1 MKPARTKKI
10 QPIILHEGDFLRM
23 VREGRWEYIERNNC
37 RGIVIILAMT
47 DDERVILVEQYRQPV
62 HKRVIEFPAGL
73 ICDDPKHKN
82 ESVTTA
88 AKRELLEE
96 TGTKAKKIVKLL
108 TGPVSSG
115 SSADLVT
122 MVRACGLTKISD
134 GGGDHTEA
142 IRVHEV
148 PLRDA
153 EQWLE
158 KMSGRGYL
166 IEPKVYTG
174 LFFLAKPARR

>member
-1 MKPARTKKI
+1 
-10 QPIILHEGDFLRM
+10 M
-23 VREGRWEYIERNNC
+23 VREGDWEYIERTNC

-47 DDERVILVEQYRQPV
+47 DDQKVILVEQYRQPV
-62 HKRVIEFPAGL
+62 HKKVIEFPAGL

-82 ESVTTA
+82 ESMITA

-96 TGTKAKKIVKLL
+96 TGYKAQRVVRLL

-115 SSADLVT
+115 SSADMVT
-122 MVRACGLTKISD
+122 LFRAYGLTKISA

-148 PLRDA
+148 SLPQIER
-153 EQWLE
+153 WLK
-158 KMSGRGYL
+158 KMSSQGYL

-174 LFFLAKPARR
+174 LFFLTKTAHR

>member
-1 MKPARTKKI
+1 MKPPRTKKAR
-10 QPIILHEGDFLRM
+10 PTILHEGDFLRM
-23 VREGRWEYIERNNC
+23 VREGRWEYIERSNC

-47 DDERVILVEQYRQPV
+47 DDKKVILVEQYRQPV
-62 HKRVIEFPAGL
+62 HKKVIEFPAGL

-82 ESVTTA
+82 ESITTA

-96 TGTKAKKIVKLL
+96 TGYKAQRIVKLL

-115 SSADLVT
+115 SSADLIT
-122 MVRACGLTKISD
+122 MVRAYGLTRIAD

-148 PLRDA
+148 PLPQA
-153 EQWLE
+153 EQWLQ
-158 KMSGRGYL
+158 KMSSRGYL
-166 IEPKVYTG
+166 IEPKVYAG
-174 LFFLAKPARR
+174 LFFLTKPALR

>member
-1 MKPARTKKI
+1 MNPKQIKRLRPGVLA
-10 QPIILHEGDFLRM
+10 EGNFLRL
-23 VREGRWEYIERNNC
+23 VREGNWEYVERNNC

-47 DDERVILVEQYRQPV
+47 VDERVILVEQYRQPV
-62 HKRVIEFPAGL
+62 HRKVIEFPAGL

-82 ESVTTA
+82 ESMATA

-96 TGTKAKKIVKLL
+96 TGYKARKIVKLL

-122 MVRACGLTKISD
+122 LVRAYGLTKISD

-148 PLRDA
+148 PLRNA
-153 EQWLE
+153 EQWLK

-174 LFFLAKPARR
+174 LFFLTKPARR

>member
-1 MKPARTKKI
+1 MI
-10 QPIILHEGDFLRM
+10 
-23 VREGRWEYIERNNC
+23 REGRWEYVERNNC

-47 DDERVILVEQYRQPV
+47 DDDKIILVEQYRQPV
-62 HKRVIEFPAGL
+62 HKKVIEFPAGL
-73 ICDDPKHKN
+73 INDDPKHKN
-82 ESVTTA
+82 ESLITA

-96 TGTKAKKIVKLL
+96 TGYKAQRIVKLL

-115 SSADLVT
+115 FSADLVT
-122 MVRACGLTKISD
+122 LVRAYGLTKISD

-153 EQWLE
+153 EQWIK
-158 KMSGRGYL
+158 KMSIRGYL